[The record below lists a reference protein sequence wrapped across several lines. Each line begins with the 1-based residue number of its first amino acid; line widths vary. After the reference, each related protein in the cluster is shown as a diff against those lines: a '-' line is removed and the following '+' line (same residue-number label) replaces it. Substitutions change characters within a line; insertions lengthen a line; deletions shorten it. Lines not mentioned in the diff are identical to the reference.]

1 MKIISFGDTRIND
14 RTCMTIGSF
23 DGLHIVHKF
32 LIDITIQIS
41 KTLSLKSVIFTF
53 IEHPH
58 LDYDLILTKDE
69 KLDFLKD
76 FDVDYIVLL
85 DRSAMSIK
93 KEEFMEILSKNF
105 NVSWIV
111 IGYNH
116 RFGNNR
122 EGDSLYLT
130 QNVSNFR
137 YGLTIVPPIQYE
149 GIDVSSSNIRKLI
162 RDGNVELAN
171 KLLTYNFFLKG
182 KIVRGKG
189 IGKELGFPTANLI
202 ADPQKILPKR
212 GVYLTKTYID
222 GLVYNSAT
230 YIGDV
235 IETYIFDFEEDIYD
249 KHIKIEFIKRISDD
263 VPFKDFESLKKKI
276 ENDINLAK
284 EALNSILLREQLQ

>member
-1 MKIISFGDTRIND
+1 MKIIYFGDTRISD

-23 DGLHIVHKF
+23 DGLHMAHRF
-32 LIDITIQIS
+32 LIDITIQNS
-41 KTLSLKSVIFTF
+41 KALGLKSMIFTF

-58 LDYDLILTKDE
+58 LDQDLILTKDE
-69 KLDFLKD
+69 KLEFLKG
-76 FDVDYIVLL
+76 FNADYVVLL

-93 KEEFMEILSKNF
+93 KDEFIEILRTNF

-116 RFGNNR
+116 RFGKNR
-122 EGDSLYLT
+122 EGDSLYLAK
-130 QNVSNFR
+130 NVNNFR

-162 RDGNVELAN
+162 KDGNVELAN

-182 KIVRGKG
+182 KVVKGKG
-189 IGKELGFPTANLI
+189 IGKKLGFPTANLQI
-202 ADPQKILPKR
+202 NPQKILPKR

-222 GLVYNSAT
+222 ELTYHSAT
-230 YIGDV
+230 YVGDIV
-235 IETYIFDFEEDIYD
+235 ETYIFNFEENIYD
-249 KHIKIEFIKRISDD
+249 KLIKIEFIKRISDEVKFSD
-263 VPFKDFESLKKKI
+263 VESLKRKI

-284 EALNSILLREQLQ
+284 EALSLNSLSVQ